1 MHRTSRQ
8 LLLGLIVLWL
18 SYRVEVEALLNGDQG
33 LSTQTPQTV
42 GLILRAI
49 RSGALDRVDLLDG
62 NSDRKQALL
71 QFLEGNALRG
81 KASSAVCSL
90 EADLHAAID
99 ALTDNEQSTLD
110 TIVNKLLVL
119 QRSISRL

>member
-8 LLLGLIVLWL
+8 LLVGLIVLWL
-18 SYRVEVEALLNGDQG
+18 SYRVEVEALLNGDRV
-33 LSTQTPQTV
+33 LSTQTV
-42 GLILRAI
+42 SG
-49 RSGALDRVDLLDG
+49 GALDRVDLLDG

-71 QFLEGNALRG
+71 QFMEGNALRG

-110 TIVNKLLVL
+110 TIVNKRPVL